1 MANLTTQ
8 QFVGPVT
15 GIAIAIP
22 PNWQSK
28 ILRPS
33 PEAPTELY
41 QCPPAK
47 QHSPQIVVQVIPIP
61 VEEYYEGS
69 YRDLAAELILE
80 QQEASLNGSIR
91 EIDQREVTIDGY
103 AARVDVF
110 SYIDPDSDTSIIQY
124 QVCVQMASAV
134 GAIVG
139 SVTTAEM
146 MQYLPIFEAAE
157 NSLDLSHYINKSEK

>member
-1 MANLTTQ
+1 MASTSQ
-8 QFVGPVT
+8 RFVGPVT
-15 GIAIAIP
+15 GIAISLP

-28 ILRPS
+28 ILSQPS
-33 PEAPTELY
+33 EPPAELY
-41 QCPPAK
+41 QRPPAK

-61 VEEYYEGS
+61 PGEYYEGS

-80 QQEASLNGSIR
+80 QQQASLNGSIR
-91 EIDQREVTIDGY
+91 EIDHREVTIDGH

-134 GAIVG
+134 GAMVG

-157 NSLDLSHYINKSEK
+157 NSLELSH